1 MFMII
6 KVDGKRL
13 MKIYEKVKEEIEN
26 GTTFYSKIT
35 TDGFFKYQEFH
46 EYKISI
52 GSEENKL
59 EIKCYG
65 NNVQKKELSVSS
77 VKLNDYDV
85 KAMDLEGDEAM
96 ELLFKLFK
104 NANRK
109 KENNFIDSILNNN
122 IIENETNIK
131 LNKWEIRFLLYLF
144 KEAEE
149 NSILYSSGLP
159 KDANEIYYKLK
170 NALKRL

>member
-26 GTTFYSKIT
+26 GTTFYSKTT
-35 TDGFFKYQEFH
+35 TDDFFKHYEFH

-52 GSEENKL
+52 GNEENKL

-65 NNVQKKELSVSS
+65 NNVQKKELSVSNIR
-77 VKLNDYDV
+77 LNDYDV
-85 KAMDLEGDEAM
+85 KAIDLEGDEAM
-96 ELLFKLFK
+96 KLLFELFK
-104 NANRK
+104 NSNRK
-109 KENNFIDSILNNN
+109 KENNFIDSVLNDN

-131 LNKWEIRFLLYLF
+131 LNKWEIRFLMDCY
-144 KEAEE
+144 KKTKDC
-149 NSILYSSGLP
+149 SIIWSE
-159 KDANEIYYKLK
+159 DANGIYDKLEDG
-170 NALKRL
+170 LKRL

>member
-1 MFMII
+1 MII

-26 GTTFYSKIT
+26 GTTFYSKTT
-35 TDGFFKYQEFH
+35 TDDFFKHYEFH

-52 GSEENKL
+52 GNEENKL

-65 NNVQKKELSVSS
+65 NNVQKELSVSS

-85 KAMDLEGDEAM
+85 KAIDLEGDEAM
-96 ELLFKLFK
+96 KLLFELFK
-104 NANRK
+104 NSNRK
-109 KENNFIDSILNNN
+109 KENNFIDSILNDS

-131 LNKWEIRFLLYLF
+131 LNKWEIRFLMDLY
-144 KEAEE
+144 KKTKDC
-149 NSILYSSGLP
+149 SIIWSE
-159 KDANEIYYKLK
+159 DANSVYDKLEDG
-170 NALKRL
+170 LKRL

>member
-1 MFMII
+1 MII

-26 GTTFYSKIT
+26 GTTFYSNIT
-35 TDGFFKYQEFH
+35 NDSFFKHQEFH

-96 ELLFKLFK
+96 ELLFELFK
-104 NANRK
+104 NSNRK
-109 KENNFIDSILNNN
+109 KENNFIDSILNDS

-131 LNKWEIRFLLYLF
+131 LNKWEIRFLMDLY
-144 KEAEE
+144 KKTKDC
-149 NSILYSSGLP
+149 SIIWSE
-159 KDANEIYYKLK
+159 DANSVYDKLEDG
-170 NALKRL
+170 LKRL

>member
-1 MFMII
+1 MII

-26 GTTFYSKIT
+26 GTTFYSKTT
-35 TDGFFKYQEFH
+35 TDSFFKHQEFH

-52 GSEENKL
+52 GNEGNKI

-65 NNVQKKELSVSS
+65 NNVQKKELSVCS

-85 KAMDLEGDEAM
+85 KAIDLEGDEAM
-96 ELLFKLFK
+96 KLLFKLFV

-109 KENNFIDSILNNN
+109 KENNFIDSILNDS

-131 LNKWEIRFLLYLF
+131 LNKWEIRFLMDLY
-144 KEAEE
+144 KKTKDC
-149 NSILYSSGLP
+149 SIIWSE
-159 KDANEIYYKLK
+159 DANSVYDKLEDG
-170 NALKRL
+170 LKRL

>member
-1 MFMII
+1 MII

-35 TDGFFKYQEFH
+35 NDSFFKYQEFH

-131 LNKWEIRFLLYLF
+131 LNKWEIRFLLDLF

-149 NSILYSSGLP
+149 KSILYSSGLP
-159 KDANEIYYKLK
+159 KDASEIYYKLK
-170 NALKRL
+170 SALKRLY

>member
-1 MFMII
+1 MII

-26 GTTFYSKIT
+26 GATFYSNT
-35 TDGFFKYQEFH
+35 TNDSFFKHLEFH

-52 GSEENKL
+52 GNKL

-85 KAMDLEGDEAM
+85 KSIDLEGDEAM
-96 ELLFKLFK
+96 KLLFELFK
-104 NANRK
+104 NSNRK
-109 KENNFIDSILNNN
+109 KENNFIDSILNDS

-131 LNKWEIRFLLYLF
+131 LNKWEIRFLMDLY
-144 KEAEE
+144 KKTKDC
-149 NSILYSSGLP
+149 SIIWSE
-159 KDANEIYYKLK
+159 DANSVYDKLEDG
-170 NALKRL
+170 LKRL

>member
-26 GTTFYSKIT
+26 GTTFYSKTT
-35 TDGFFKYQEFH
+35 TDDFFKHYEFH

-52 GSEENKL
+52 GNEENKL
-59 EIKCYG
+59 EIECYG
-65 NNVQKKELSVSS
+65 NNVQKKELSVSNIR
-77 VKLNDYDV
+77 LNDYDV
-85 KAMDLEGDEAM
+85 KAIDLEGDEAM
-96 ELLFKLFK
+96 KLLFKLFE

-109 KENNFIDSILNNN
+109 KENNFIDSVLNDN

-131 LNKWEIRFLLYLF
+131 LNKWEIRFLMDLY
-144 KEAEE
+144 KKTKDC
-149 NSILYSSGLP
+149 SIIWSE
-159 KDANEIYYKLK
+159 DANDIYDKLEDG
-170 NALKRL
+170 LKRL

>member
-1 MFMII
+1 MII

-13 MKIYEKVKEEIEN
+13 MKIYEKVKEEIGN

-35 TDGFFKYQEFH
+35 NDDFFKHLEFH
-46 EYKISI
+46 EYKINI

-109 KENNFIDSILNNN
+109 KENNFIDSILNDN
-122 IIENETNIK
+122 IIENENKTNIK
-131 LNKWEIRFLLYLF
+131 LNKWEIRFLMDCY
-144 KEAEE
+144 KKTKDRAIIWSE
-149 NSILYSSGLP
+149 N
-159 KDANEIYYKLK
+159 ANGIYDKLEDG
-170 NALKRL
+170 LKRL

>member
-1 MFMII
+1 MII

-26 GTTFYSKIT
+26 GTRFYSKIT
-35 TDGFFKYQEFH
+35 NDDVFKHLEFH
-46 EYKISI
+46 EYKITI

-85 KAMDLEGDEAM
+85 KAIDLEGDKAM
-96 ELLFKLFK
+96 NLLFKLFK

-109 KENNFIDSILNNN
+109 KEDNFIDSILNDN
-122 IIENETNIK
+122 IIEDETKTNIK
-131 LNKWEIRFLLYLF
+131 LNKWEIKFLMDCY
-144 KEAEE
+144 KKTKDCAIIWSE
-149 NSILYSSGLP
+149 N
-159 KDANEIYYKLK
+159 ANGIYDKLEDG
-170 NALKRL
+170 LKRL

>member
-1 MFMII
+1 MII

-35 TDGFFKYQEFH
+35 NDSFFKYQEFH

-131 LNKWEIRFLLYLF
+131 LNKWQIRFLLDLY

-149 NSILYSSGLP
+149 KSILYSSGLP
-159 KDANEIYYKLK
+159 KDASEIYYKLK
-170 NALKRL
+170 SALKRLY

>member
-26 GTTFYSKIT
+26 GTTFYSKTT
-35 TDGFFKYQEFH
+35 TDDFFKHYEFH

-52 GSEENKL
+52 GNEENKL

-65 NNVQKKELSVSS
+65 NNVQKKELSVSNIR
-77 VKLNDYDV
+77 LNDYDV
-85 KAMDLEGDEAM
+85 KAIDLEGDEAM
-96 ELLFKLFK
+96 KLLFKLFE

-109 KENNFIDSILNNN
+109 KDNNFIDSVLNDN

-131 LNKWEIRFLLYLF
+131 LNKWEIRFLMDLY
-144 KEAEE
+144 KKTKDY
-149 NSILYSSGLP
+149 SIIWSE
-159 KDANEIYYKLK
+159 DANSVYDKLEDG
-170 NALKRL
+170 LKRL

>member
-1 MFMII
+1 MII

-26 GTTFYSKIT
+26 GATFYSKIIN
-35 TDGFFKYQEFH
+35 DGFFKYQEFH

-65 NNVQKKELSVSS
+65 NNVQKELSVSN

-85 KAMDLEGDEAM
+85 KAIDLEGDEAM

-109 KENNFIDSILNNN
+109 KEDNFIDSILNNN
-122 IIENETNIK
+122 IIKNETNIK
-131 LNKWEIRFLLYLF
+131 LNKWEIRFLMNCY
-144 KEAEE
+144 KATKDCATIWSE
-149 NSILYSSGLP
+149 NA
-159 KDANEIYYKLK
+159 KVIYDKLEDG
-170 NALKRL
+170 LKRL

>member
-35 TDGFFKYQEFH
+35 NDSFFKYQEFH

-52 GSEENKL
+52 GNEENKL

-109 KENNFIDSILNNN
+109 KDNNFIDSVLNDN

-131 LNKWEIRFLLYLF
+131 LNKWEIRFLMDCY
-144 KEAEE
+144 KKTKDC
-149 NSILYSSGLP
+149 SIIWSE
-159 KDANEIYYKLK
+159 DANEIYYKLK

>member
-1 MFMII
+1 MII

-26 GTTFYSKIT
+26 GTIIYSNIT
-35 TDGFFKYQEFH
+35 NDSFFKHHEFH
-46 EYKISI
+46 EYKITI
-52 GSEENKL
+52 GNEENKL

-85 KAMDLEGDEAM
+85 KAIDLEGDEVM
-96 ELLFKLFK
+96 ELLFKLFV
-104 NANRK
+104 NTNRK
-109 KENNFIDSILNNN
+109 KENNFIDSILNDS

-131 LNKWEIRFLLYLF
+131 LNKWQIRFLLDLY
-144 KEAEE
+144 KKAEE

-159 KDANEIYYKLK
+159 KDASEIYYKLK
-170 NALKRL
+170 SALKRLY

>member
-1 MFMII
+1 MII

-26 GTTFYSKIT
+26 GTTFYSNIT
-35 TDGFFKYQEFH
+35 NDSFFKHQEFH

-52 GSEENKL
+52 GNEENKL

-65 NNVQKKELSVSS
+65 NNVQKKELSVYS

-85 KAMDLEGDEAM
+85 KAIDLEGDEAM
-96 ELLFKLFK
+96 KLLFELFK
-104 NANRK
+104 NSNRK
-109 KENNFIDSILNNN
+109 KENNFIDSILNDS

-131 LNKWEIRFLLYLF
+131 LNKWEIRFLMDLY
-144 KEAEE
+144 KKTKDC
-149 NSILYSSGLP
+149 SIIWSE
-159 KDANEIYYKLK
+159 DANSVYDKLEDG
-170 NALKRL
+170 LKRL

>member
-52 GSEENKL
+52 GNEENKL

-109 KENNFIDSILNNN
+109 KENNFIDSVLNDN

-131 LNKWEIRFLLYLF
+131 LNKWEIRFLMDCY
-144 KEAEE
+144 KKTTDCAIIWSEDV
-149 NSILYSSGLP
+149 NG
-159 KDANEIYYKLK
+159 IYDKLEDG
-170 NALKRL
+170 LKRL

>member
-1 MFMII
+1 MII

-26 GTTFYSKIT
+26 GATFYSNT
-35 TDGFFKYQEFH
+35 TNDSFFKHLEFH

-52 GSEENKL
+52 GNEGNKL

-85 KAMDLEGDEAM
+85 KAIDLEGDEAM
-96 ELLFKLFK
+96 KLLFELFK
-104 NANRK
+104 NSNRK
-109 KENNFIDSILNNN
+109 KENNFIDSILNDS

-131 LNKWEIRFLLYLF
+131 LNKWEIRFLMDLY
-144 KEAEE
+144 KKTKDC
-149 NSILYSSGLP
+149 SIIWSE
-159 KDANEIYYKLK
+159 DANSVYDKLEDG
-170 NALKRL
+170 LKRL

>member
-1 MFMII
+1 MII

-13 MKIYEKVKEEIEN
+13 MKIYEKVKEEIEH
-26 GTTFYSKIT
+26 GTTFYSNIT
-35 TDGFFKYQEFH
+35 NDSFFKHQEFH

-52 GSEENKL
+52 GNEENKL

-85 KAMDLEGDEAM
+85 KAIDLEGDEAM

-131 LNKWEIRFLLYLF
+131 LNKWQIRFLLDLY

-149 NSILYSSGLP
+149 KSILYSSGLP
-159 KDANEIYYKLK
+159 KDASEIYYKLK
-170 NALKRL
+170 SALKRLY

>member
-1 MFMII
+1 MII

-26 GTTFYSKIT
+26 GTTFYSKTT
-35 TDGFFKYQEFH
+35 TDDFFKHYEFH

-52 GSEENKL
+52 GNEENKL

-85 KAMDLEGDEAM
+85 KAIDLEGDEAM
-96 ELLFKLFK
+96 KLLFELFK
-104 NANRK
+104 NSNRK
-109 KENNFIDSILNNN
+109 KENNFIDSILNDS

-131 LNKWEIRFLLYLF
+131 LNKWEIRFLMDLY
-144 KEAEE
+144 KKTKDC
-149 NSILYSSGLP
+149 SIIWSE
-159 KDANEIYYKLK
+159 DANSVYDKLEDG
-170 NALKRL
+170 LKRL

>member
-26 GTTFYSKIT
+26 GTTFYSKTT
-35 TDGFFKYQEFH
+35 TDDFFKHYEFH

-52 GSEENKL
+52 GNEENKL

-65 NNVQKKELSVSS
+65 NNVQKKELSVSN

-85 KAMDLEGDEAM
+85 KAIDLEGDEAM
-96 ELLFKLFK
+96 KLLFELFK
-104 NANRK
+104 NSNRK
-109 KENNFIDSILNNN
+109 KENNFIDSILNDS

-131 LNKWEIRFLLYLF
+131 LNKWEIRFLMDLY
-144 KEAEE
+144 KKTKDC
-149 NSILYSSGLP
+149 SIIWSE
-159 KDANEIYYKLK
+159 DANGIYDKLEDG
-170 NALKRL
+170 LKRL